1 MLHGFVVP
9 LLTAAHLAVTP
20 DACVRVNLTD
30 NALSNASTSVDAVA
44 ATTVQVLR
52 ARGWTVSTIS
62 SDSWQCTSE
71 LIINVGASSVV
82 TNGVY
87 AFTVLVTA
95 YEKMDSK
102 RRAGWWYWAEHHN
115 QYGTWTAVVGN
126 SGEGNSQFMEGVTKY
141 TTVVAENVE
150 KDQ

>member
-1 MLHGFVVP
+1 MLNGFLP
-9 LLTAAHLAVTP
+9 SLLTAVHLSVTP
-20 DACVRVNLTD
+20 TACVRVSLTD
-30 NALSNASTSVDAVA
+30 NARSNASTSVDAVA
-44 ATTVQVLR
+44 ATAVQVLR
-52 ARGWTVSTIS
+52 SRGWTVYTIPD
-62 SDSWQCTSE
+62 DSWECSGDM
-71 LIINVGASSVV
+71 IISVGASSVV

-115 QYGTWTAVVGN
+115 QYGTWTAVAAN

-141 TTVVAENVE
+141 TAVVAENVE